1 MKKSTKK
8 LSAVDRFLLGGAI
21 AVISTVSV
29 FTPGIRPS
37 VSAALEDSP
46 KTVVDEVWQIVNN
59 EYVDRSFNSV
69 NWQAKRQ
76 ELLSKNYTSR
86 EQAYSTIR
94 EALREIGDPY
104 TRFLDPEQFEALSSQ
119 TSGELSGVGIR
130 MEIDKKTK
138 ILTVV
143 EPIEN
148 SPATQADIRTGDQII
163 EIDGKKTAK
172 MSIEE
177 ASALIRGETGTEVR
191 LKMARNGR
199 QIFETVLTRAQI
211 ELPAVRYTLKEEGN
225 KRVGYIK
232 LEEFSSHAAEQMEK
246 AIAKLNHDK
255 VDAFVLDLRGNPGGL
270 LFASVDIA
278 RMWMETGTIVR
289 TVDRKGGDRQFAA
302 NRTALTNLPLV
313 VLVDEYSASASEILA
328 GALKDN
334 GRATIV
340 GNRTYGKGTVQSVHA
355 LSDGS
360 GLAVTISRYYPPSG
374 VDINKRGITP
384 DIQLGLT
391 AEQQLRLTSDPSLVG
406 TGHDPQYARAISFLS
421 RR

>member
-8 LSAVDRFLLGGAI
+8 ISPMDRLLCGSAI
-21 AVISTVSV
+21 AALSTVSV
-29 FTPGIRPS
+29 LAPGMSPS
-37 VSAALEDSP
+37 ASAALEDSP

-69 NWQAKRQ
+69 DWQAKRQ
-76 ELLSKNYTSR
+76 ELLSKNYPSK
-86 EQAYSTIR
+86 EQAYNAIR
-94 EALREIGDPY
+94 AALREIGDPY
-104 TRFLDPEQFEALSSQ
+104 TRFLDPAQFEALSSR
-119 TSGELSGVGIR
+119 TFGELSGVGIR

-148 SPATQADIRTGDQII
+148 SPATQADIRPGDQIL
-163 EIDGKKTAK
+163 EIDGKVTAK
-172 MSIEE
+172 MTVEE
-177 ASALIRGETGTEVR
+177 ASELIRGETGTEVR
-191 LKMARNGR
+191 LKMARGGSK
-199 QIFETVLTRAQI
+199 IFDVILTRVQI

-232 LEEFSSHAAEQMEK
+232 LEEFTSHAAEQMER
-246 AIAKLNHDK
+246 AIVKLNNDK
-255 VDAFVLDLRGNPGGL
+255 VEAFVLDLRGNPGGL

-328 GALKDN
+328 GALKDS

-340 GNRTYGKGTVQSVHA
+340 GNRTYGKGAVQSVHT

-360 GLAVTISRYYPPSG
+360 GLVVTISRYYLPSG
-374 VDINKRGITP
+374 ADINKRGITP

-406 TGHDPQYARAISFLS
+406 TGHDPQYARAISVLS